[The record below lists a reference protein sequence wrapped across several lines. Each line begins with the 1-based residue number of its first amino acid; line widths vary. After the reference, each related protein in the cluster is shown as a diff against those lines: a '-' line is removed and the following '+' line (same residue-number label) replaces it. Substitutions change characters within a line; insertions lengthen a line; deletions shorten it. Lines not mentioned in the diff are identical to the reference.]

1 MAGICEGL
9 AMVAEGSEDD
19 GVVVQADVGEGKG
32 RGLVATRAYRK
43 GETLFR
49 EKPVVAAQFCW
60 NECSGY
66 RCCHHCFEPLETA
79 QENAVRLTG
88 DYSVVLPYTAE
99 ACPTKPAF
107 HTTCTQ
113 CQVEFCRCV
122 S

>member
-1 MAGICEGL
+1 MAGLCEGL
-9 AMVAEGSEDD
+9 AAVEENADDD
-19 GVVVQADVGEGKG
+19 GVVIQADVGEGKG

-66 RCCHHCFEPLETA
+66 RCCHHCFGPLETA

-88 DYSVVLPYTAE
+88 DHSVVLPYTAE
-99 ACPTKPAF
+99 ACSTIQTF
-107 HTTCTQ
+107 HISCPMCGVQ
-113 CQVEFCRCV
+113 FCRY
-122 S
+122 